1 MTTNRVTDRTRL
13 RTRSLAVTAFLF
25 AALSLSP
32 VAALADGHGH
42 GKHGGNGHGAPGKH
56 QGYAT
61 YPVAVPRVIVHGHHG
76 WYDPYY
82 AGSAYYGPHR
92 HVHYTYRF
100 PVWVGSTVVYHPYTY
115 CGDSVYVPAPVYA
128 APPVYVAPP
137 VYPAPLTVSVPLPRL
152 AIGWSVAGSGFA
164 VGGTYIGH

>member
-1 MTTNRVTDRTRL
+1 MTTNRVTHRTRL
-13 RTRSLAVTAFLF
+13 RNKSLAVTAVLF

-42 GKHGGNGHGAPGKH
+42 GNHGRHGAPGKH

-61 YPVAVPRVIVHGHHG
+61 YPVAVPRVILHNHHG

-92 HVHYTYRF
+92 HAHYRYRF
-100 PVWVGSTVVYHPYTY
+100 PVWVGSTVVYRPYTY
-115 CGDSVYVPAPVYA
+115 CGDSLYVPAPVYA

-137 VYPAPLTVSVPLPRL
+137 VATAPWLVPAPLPRL
-152 AIGWSVAGSGFA
+152 ALGWSVAGSGFA
-164 VGGTYIGH
+164 VSGTYIGH

>member
-1 MTTNRVTDRTRL
+1 MT
-13 RTRSLAVTAFLF
+13 AVLF
-25 AALSLSP
+25 AALSLGPS
-32 VAALADGHGH
+32 AALADGHGNGH
-42 GKHGGNGHGAPGKH
+42 GNGHGHQGKYKYPGKH

-61 YPVAVPRVIVHGHHG
+61 YPVAVPRVVHHGDHG

-92 HVHYTYRF
+92 HAHYTYRF
-100 PVWVGSTVVYHPYTY
+100 PVWVGQTVVYRPYTY
-115 CGDSVYVPAPVYA
+115 CGDSLYVPAPVYA
-128 APPVYVAPP
+128 APPVHVVPTYVPAP
-137 VYPAPLTVSVPLPRL
+137 VYYTAPIVVPAPLPRL

>member
-13 RTRSLAVTAFLF
+13 CTRSLAVTFLF

-42 GKHGGNGHGAPGKH
+42 GKRGGNGHGAPGKH

>member
-1 MTTNRVTDRTRL
+1 MTTNRVTHHTRL
-13 RTRSLAVTAFLF
+13 RSKSLAVTAVLF

-42 GKHGGNGHGAPGKH
+42 GKHGGHGHGAPGKH

-92 HVHYTYRF
+92 HAHYTYRF
-100 PVWVGSTVVYHPYTY
+100 PVWVGSTVVYRPYTY

-137 VYPAPLTVSVPLPRL
+137 VYPAPVTVPIAMPRL

>member
-1 MTTNRVTDRTRL
+1 MTTNRATHHTRL
-13 RTRSLAVTAFLF
+13 GKKSLAVTAVLF

-32 VAALADGHGH
+32 MAALADGHGH
-42 GKHGGNGHGAPGKH
+42 GNGHGKHGSPGKH

-61 YPVAVPRVIVHGHHG
+61 YPVAVPRVIVHSHHG

-92 HVHYTYRF
+92 HAHYTYRF
-100 PVWVGSTVVYHPYTY
+100 PVLVGQTVVYRPYTY
-115 CGDSVYVPAPVYA
+115 CGDSLYVAAPVYA

-137 VYPAPLTVSVPLPRL
+137 VYSAPLLVPAPLPRL

>member
-1 MTTNRVTDRTRL
+1 
-13 RTRSLAVTAFLF
+13 VTAVLF
-25 AALSLSP
+25 ATLSLSP

-42 GKHGGNGHGAPGKH
+42 GNHGGNGHGAPGKH

-100 PVWVGSTVVYHPYTY
+100 PVWVGSTVVYRPYTY

-128 APPVYVAPP
+128 APPVYPT
-137 VYPAPLTVSVPLPRL
+137 PLTVSIPLPRL
-152 AIGWSVAGSGFA
+152 AFGWSVAGTGFA
-164 VGGTYIGH
+164 MGGAYIGH